1 MRVLEDSASTS
12 CAIMSE
18 EKNLNGTEPDG
29 CNSKKNQTS
38 EQNHSPSSEH
48 SEAGYTSAGGRL
60 KFFKGVYKKNGSAKN
75 NKDVY

>member
-29 CNSKKNQTS
+29 CNSKKNQAS
-38 EQNHSPSSEH
+38 EPNHSPSSEN
-48 SEAGYTSAGGRL
+48 SEAGYNTAGGRL
-60 KFFKGVYKKNGSAKN
+60 KFFKGMYKKLGNFN
-75 NKDVY
+75 YIKDIY